1 MSKAVIDDIWLPAK
15 TCQDSHERRKN
26 HEDARHQKWVANFES
41 ALGDD
46 HLALEY
52 REGSECMTLLCLLRQ
67 ELGEVGHFRKRN
79 GSSRSFDSHLIHNR

>member
-1 MSKAVIDDIWLPAK
+1 MIYGSQPKLVKIRMSDEKIM
-15 TCQDSHERRKN
+15 
-26 HEDARHQKWVANFES
+26 EDARHQKWVANFES
-41 ALGDD
+41 ALGDG

-52 REGSECMTLLCLLRQ
+52 REGSECMTLVCLLRQ